1 MEKKPNNSIIK
12 NIKSLESFFKS
23 EYKIPCLDFKE
34 RIKCEEIMKKKY
46 PNYSSLSFTKK
57 LEIVHNT
64 KIKSLIQEEIKNLNS
79 LYETGGKGKVDQLEE
94 IKGLIEI
101 IILKEIQLEIYEKNK
116 LDNDEKKINKEIN
129 AVLEDMAFLEKK
141 QKKKLKKIKR
151 NILKNIIPVSK
162 ALTMKE
168 NDIGIFALALISK
181 NLENLGIETAIVKD
195 KISNEEK
202 DDLKNLQF
210 LTNGMIHKKKYDF
223 HFEFG
228 DKRNDELLKNKIE
241 YEKFKN
247 KLKLK
252 LSKDY
257 NIPPDKI
264 IITLP
269 KKGSFHVQVIFQKDE
284 FNNLNK
290 TDFINK
296 FKSDPEFPELQKL
309 KDIHEDVIMGAFKLT
324 RNQLDPNGNRESGW
338 AINESRGG
346 KEYIPPLGWKGIG
359 LNVEYKYDNGDNT
372 WLGCCNAEGE
382 WCVAYHGVGCGQN
395 SEKVKDITGK
405 IVKSEF
411 KKGPGQVHK
420 DCDDQFHPG
429 KKVGEGVYC
438 TPNIETAEDY
448 AGIVNI
454 NGETYK
460 TVLMV
465 RVNPN
470 ALRHCDDCWDSKEPY
485 NYWVVNGTTNEIRP
499 YRILF
504 KKC

>member
-1 MEKKPNNSIIK
+1 MWRNN
-12 NIKSLESFFKS
+12 E
-23 EYKIPCLDFKE
+23 
-34 RIKCEEIMKKKY
+34 KKY

-129 AVLEDMAFLEKK
+129 AVLEDMCISGEKA
-141 QKKKLKKIKR
+141 KKEIKKDQNEHPEKY
-151 NILKNIIPVSK
+151 IPISK
-162 ALTMKE
+162 ALTMHE

-257 NIPPDKI
+257 NINPDKI

-324 RNQLDPNGNRESGW
+324 WNQLDPNGNRESGW

-372 WLGCCNAEGE
+372 
-382 WCVAYHGVGCGQN
+382 
-395 SEKVKDITGK
+395 
-405 IVKSEF
+405 
-411 KKGPGQVHK
+411 
-420 DCDDQFHPG
+420 
-429 KKVGEGVYC
+429 
-438 TPNIETAEDY
+438 
-448 AGIVNI
+448 
-454 NGETYK
+454 
-460 TVLMV
+460 
-465 RVNPN
+465 
-470 ALRHCDDCWDSKEPY
+470 
-485 NYWVVNGTTNEIRP
+485 
-499 YRILF
+499 
-504 KKC
+504 